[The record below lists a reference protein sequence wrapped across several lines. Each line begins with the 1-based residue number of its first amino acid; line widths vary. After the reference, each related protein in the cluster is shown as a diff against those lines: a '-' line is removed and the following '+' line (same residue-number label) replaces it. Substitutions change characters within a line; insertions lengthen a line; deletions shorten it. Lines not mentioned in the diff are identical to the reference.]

1 MYNKGKKYYLAITVC
16 LLLQML
22 LYAQPGTV
30 EMPYDNT
37 ASLEQIMAQTDTS
50 TRQSLFIISEIFITG
65 DRKTKSYIIERE
77 IPFKRGDSLNLTA
90 LVNKFD
96 MARRQL
102 MNTRL
107 FNDVT
112 VSLKGFKG
120 YLVDIQVD
128 VKERWYLFPIPYI
141 KPVDRNLAEWAKQG
155 YGLQRVNY
163 GAKLS
168 FHNFTGRND
177 KLKLWFITGY
187 TRQIQFSYEQPNA
200 DKSLKHGYGI
210 NVSYA
215 TAKEI
220 NHQTEN
226 NEQQFIPFDNS
237 ITISDLTRSLFKG
250 QILNE
255 QVNVAVS
262 YSYRPAI
269 RTRHLVRLSYNK
281 NRIDDVVAVINPKYF
296 NNGKLN
302 LSYPELS
309 YAIEYNNIDF
319 IAYPLK
325 GFIGDVSI
333 ARKGI
338 NADMNMWQLNAK
350 GLKGWQLARK
360 SYFGIQ
366 GNLVVK
372 LPFDQPYYN
381 HRLFGY
387 GDLYLRGLENYV
399 IDGVAAVMIR
409 NTFRSQIAKF
419 NLPIMFSKSHDH
431 IPFRMFLKA
440 YGDMGYSHN
449 ANFPQNSL
457 VNRMLYTAGA
467 GIDIV
472 TLYDVAF
479 RFEYSFNQLGQK
491 GLFLH
496 FKNDF

>member
-1 MYNKGKKYYLAITVC
+1 
-16 LLLQML
+16 
-22 LYAQPGTV
+22 
-30 EMPYDNT
+30 
-37 ASLEQIMAQTDTS
+37 MAQTDTS

-325 GFIGDVSI
+325 VLS
-333 ARKGI
+333 A
-338 NADMNMWQLNAK
+338 
-350 GLKGWQLARK
+350 
-360 SYFGIQ
+360 
-366 GNLVVK
+366 
-372 LPFDQPYYN
+372 
-381 HRLFGY
+381 
-387 GDLYLRGLENYV
+387 
-399 IDGVAAVMIR
+399 
-409 NTFRSQIAKF
+409 T
-419 NLPIMFSKSHDH
+419 
-431 IPFRMFLKA
+431 
-440 YGDMGYSHN
+440 
-449 ANFPQNSL
+449 
-457 VNRMLYTAGA
+457 
-467 GIDIV
+467 
-472 TLYDVAF
+472 
-479 RFEYSFNQLGQK
+479 
-491 GLFLH
+491 
-496 FKNDF
+496 